1 MPEADRQKGRTMP
14 MLYRLAATIAATM
27 LYAAAAQAD
36 DKVTYQLGW
45 IPTGEYAPYFAGV
58 AKGFYK
64 EVGIDLVMSRGFGS
78 GDTVK
83 KVAGGGAML
92 GEADISTVMLA
103 AIREKAPVKCLMSE
117 YNQSPHSIFVLESS
131 GIKSVKD
138 LAGKKIATSPGNS
151 HQVYFPLLAK
161 LAGLDANTVQ
171 WVNADPA
178 SWAGMLLSG
187 AIDATPVFATHE
199 YWQNKQA
206 KKMGKLIRVFPFADS
221 GFKIYTYCIMAT
233 EPFIAAN
240 GDLIKRF
247 LRATK
252 KSFLWAH
259 DNMEEAAA
267 LHAKA
272 NPEVDAD
279 DALGSMR
286 IFLTRYVTP
295 SDSFG
300 KFDPR
305 KLKDTFAAVS
315 MAQNLDP
322 SFDPVSLLD
331 MRFLPE

>member
-1 MPEADRQKGRTMP
+1 MRPIAKP
-14 MLYRLAATIAATM
+14 VIPALLAALVCIS
-27 LYAAAAQAD
+27 AAQAQ

-64 EVGIDLVMSRGFGS
+64 QEGIDLVMSRGFGS

-131 GIKSVKD
+131 GIKSLKD
-138 LAGKKIATSPGNS
+138 LVGKKIATSPGNS

-161 LAGLDANTVQ
+161 LAGFDASAVQ

-178 SWAGMLLSG
+178 AWAGMLLSG

-206 KKMGKLIRVFPFADS
+206 KKMGKLIKVFPFADS
-221 GFKIYTYCIMAT
+221 GFKIYTYCVMAT
-233 EPFIAAN
+233 ESFIASN
-240 GDLIKRF
+240 GDLIRRF

-252 KSFLWAH
+252 KSFLWAR
-259 DNMEEAAA
+259 DNMEEAAQ

-286 IFLTRYVTP
+286 IFLTNYVTP
-295 SDSFG
+295 TASFG
-300 KFDPR
+300 KFDPQ
-305 KLKDTFAAVS
+305 KLKDTYAAVAV
-315 MAQNLDP
+315 AQNLDP
-322 SFDPVSLLD
+322 AFDPASLLD

>member
-1 MPEADRQKGRTMP
+1 
-14 MLYRLAATIAATM
+14 MLSKLKTLVPALVCALALIIVAQTQ
-27 LYAAAAQAD
+27 AQAQ

-64 EVGIDLVMSRGFGS
+64 QEGIDLVMSRGFGS

-117 YNQSPHSIFVLESS
+117 YTQSPHSIFVLESS
-131 GIKSVKD
+131 GIKSLKD
-138 LAGKKIATSPGNS
+138 LVGKRIATSPGNS
-151 HQVYFPLLAK
+151 HQVYFPLLAR
-161 LAGLDANTVQ
+161 LAGFDPSGVQ

-187 AIDATPVFATHE
+187 TIDATPVFATHE

-206 KKMGKLIRVFPFADS
+206 KKMGKLIKVFPFADS

-233 EPFIAAN
+233 ESFIASN
-240 GDLIKRF
+240 GDLIRRF

-259 DNMEEAAA
+259 NNTEEAAQ

-286 IFLTRYVTP
+286 IFLGKYVTP
-295 SDSFG
+295 VESFG
-300 KFDPR
+300 KFDPQ
-305 KLKDTFAAVS
+305 KLKDTYAAVA

-322 SFDPVSLLD
+322 AFDPASLLD

>member
-1 MPEADRQKGRTMP
+1 MLSKLKTLVPALVCALASITM
-14 MLYRLAATIAATM
+14 AQTQ
-27 LYAAAAQAD
+27 AQAQ

-45 IPTGEYAPYFAGV
+45 IPTGEYAPYFSGV

-64 EVGIDLVMSRGFGS
+64 QEGIDLVMSRGFGS

-117 YNQSPHSIFVLESS
+117 YTQSPHSIFVLESS
-131 GIKSVKD
+131 GIKSLKD
-138 LAGKKIATSPGNS
+138 LVGKRIATSPGNS
-151 HQVYFPLLAK
+151 HQVYFPLLAR
-161 LAGLDANTVQ
+161 LVGFDPSGVQ

-178 SWAGMLLSG
+178 SWAGMLLAG
-187 AIDATPVFATHE
+187 TIDATPVFATHE

-206 KKMGKLIRVFPFADS
+206 KKMGKLIKVFPFADS

-233 EPFIAAN
+233 DSFIASN
-240 GDLIKRF
+240 GNLIRRF

-252 KSFLWAH
+252 KSFLWAR
-259 DNMEEAAA
+259 DNMEEAAQ
-267 LHAKA
+267 LHAKV

-286 IFLTRYVTP
+286 IFLGKYVTP
-295 SDSFG
+295 AESFG
-300 KFDPR
+300 KFDPQ
-305 KLKDTFAAVS
+305 KLKDTYAAVA

-322 SFDPVSLLD
+322 AFDPASLLD
-331 MRFLPE
+331 TRFLPE

>member
-1 MPEADRQKGRTMP
+1 MLNKLRLLHATLVIATLCCPVARAADRV
-14 MLYRLAATIAATM
+14 I
-27 LYAAAAQAD
+27 
-36 DKVTYQLGW
+36 YQLGW

-64 EVGIDLVMSRGFGS
+64 DEGIELVMSRGFGS

-83 KVAGGGAML
+83 KVVGGGAML

-103 AIREKAPVKCLMSE
+103 AIRERAPVKCLMSE

-131 GIKSVKD
+131 GIKSVRE
-138 LAGKKIATSPGNS
+138 LAGKRIATSPGNS
-151 HQVYFPLLAK
+151 NQLYFPLLAK
-161 LAGLDANTVQ
+161 LADFDASTIK
-171 WVNADPA
+171 WVSADPA
-178 SWAGMLLSG
+178 TWAGMLLSG

-206 KKMGKLIRVFPFADS
+206 KKMGKLIKVFPFADS
-221 GFKIYTYCIMAT
+221 GFKIYTYCIMTT

-252 KSFLWAH
+252 KSFLWAR
-259 DNMEEAAA
+259 DNMEEAAQ

-286 IFLTRYVTP
+286 IFLTKYVTP

-300 KFDPR
+300 KFDPQ
-305 KLKDTFAAVS
+305 KLKDTYAAVS
-315 MAQNLDP
+315 MAQGLDP
-322 SFDPVSLLD
+322 AFDPSTLLD
-331 MRFLPE
+331 LRFLPE